1 MNPIDNYE
9 YLTFLGEGTFGVV
22 RLYKDKRTKLE
33 NIKERNKR
41 ENRKE
46 QWHEQH

>member
-1 MNPIDNYE
+1 MQSSGGI
-9 YLTFLGEGTFGVV
+9 LTSL
-22 RLYKDKRTKLE
+22 LCKMDYKDKRTRRE